1 MRCANHPQTET
12 YVQCLKC
19 DRPICGECMVTGT
32 MGLVCPS
39 CASPRSASKV
49 PKLPRLPKLAPKAAT
64 DLIGSTGL
72 VRGVRNGAVGAV
84 VAGSAINALWWIGRL
99 FGGWLI
105 GEMLSLLAAMGVG
118 FLIGELVLRG
128 AGGKQGRF
136 TEWIAV
142 GCALLAAILWKTP
155 WLGLI
160 TKGFFAL
167 LPFGWLFLL
176 AAIVLCVAGAVIRT
190 RYL

>member
-19 DRPICGECMVTGT
+19 DRPICGECMVTGS

-39 CASPRSASKV
+39 CASPRGVSKL
-49 PKLPRLPKLAPKAAT
+49 PKLPKLPSLAPKAAGM
-64 DLIGSTGL
+64 IGSTGL
-72 VRGVRNGAVGAV
+72 VRGARNGAVTAV
-84 VAGSAINALWWIGRL
+84 IAGSAIWVLWMVGRFL
-99 FGGWLI
+99 GGWLI

-142 GCALLAAILWKTP
+142 GCAALAAVLWKTP
-155 WLGLI
+155 WFGLI

-176 AAIVLCVAGAVIRT
+176 AAVVLAVAGAVIRT